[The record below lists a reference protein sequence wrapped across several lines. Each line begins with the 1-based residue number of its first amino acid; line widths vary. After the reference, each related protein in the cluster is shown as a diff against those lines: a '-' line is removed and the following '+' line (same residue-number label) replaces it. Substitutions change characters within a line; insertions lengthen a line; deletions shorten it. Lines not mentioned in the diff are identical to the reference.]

1 MKCTENAFIPIE
13 ASTTLISILEESE
26 TYGVGKLCLEEEFGG
41 DNASQES
48 FFGHFKDVICS
59 MLD

>member
-41 DNASQES
+41 DNA
-48 FFGHFKDVICS
+48 
-59 MLD
+59 